1 TSLKSIEMAE
11 DRDLFRKR
19 MEEIGEPVAK
29 SGIAHTIDE
38 SLKLA
43 EKLNYPVVVRP
54 AFTLGGTG
62 GGIAYTKDELEIIS
76 GRGLALS
83 PVKQLLVEES
93 ILGWLEFEF
102 EVLRDIDDNAIIVC
116 SMENLDPMG
125 VHTGESVV
133 VAPSLTLPENAYQ
146 KLRTSALKVVKSLGI
161 VGGCNVQFAY
171 NSKTQDYILI
181 EVNPR
186 VSRSSAL
193 ASKATGV
200 PIARIA
206 AMLCLGHRIHELPNR
221 VTGNTSAAFEPSID
235 YVITK
240 IPRWPFDK
248 FKLADRELG
257 TQMKSTGETM
267 SIGRTFEES
276 LMKAWRSIGQ
286 GEGYP
291 EFLDWSEERLKKN
304 LKVPNDRRL
313 HVIWTYLKNHNAT
326 QKSVDKVCDIT
337 DFHAFF
343 IERIAKLVRLEI
355 EAENSHKN
363 LTDELLINL
372 KKNGFGDKHISHLT
386 GISQKKIR
394 DKRKKLDIISSFLM
408 VDTCAGEF
416 EAKTPYFYSTYA
428 DKKEPIKTGKSI
440 VILGSGPIRIGQ
452 GIEFD
457 YSTVHGVQAARNA
470 GYEAVV
476 VNNNPETVSTD
487 FDASDRLYFEPL
499 DREAIFEI
507 LDLERPY
514 GIVLQL
520 GGQTAV
526 NLATH
531 IEEYIKQEKL
541 PTKIL
546 GTSVTNMEM
555 AEDREK
561 CGQIMHKNGIHM
573 PEWAAAK
580 NSNEVVKYAER
591 IGYPVLVRPSFV
603 LGGRGMEIVH
613 NRQQLEKYL
622 ELESHA
628 TPEKPV
634 LVDKFLEGA
643 VELDVDLIS
652 DGKNVVI
659 GAIMEQI
666 EMAGVH
672 SGDSSCVMPPQSLD
686 DKTEKEI
693 IKISKKVAKSLG
705 VVGAANLQ
713 LAIKDERI
721 YLLEA
726 NPRASRTLPFVS
738 KSTGYPLARMAVNLM
753 LGDKIT
759 NLPAILPMEG
769 ASVKVP
775 TFSWLKITGLDT
787 VLGPEMKSTGE
798 AMGHGPNF
806 GTAYLKA
813 MKGGNKKIPTKGTV
827 FVSISNELKEEF
839 TELAKRLKK
848 LGFNLIATKGTAAHL
863 RTSKINSK
871 VIWRISDK
879 KSPDILSIMREGN
892 VNLII
897 NLPTGKRAAT
907 DGAQMR
913 RLAVELGI
921 PFITTITGA
930 DAAIKSLE
938 EGENNYLMPINK
950 K

>member
-1 TSLKSIEMAE
+1 M
-11 DRDLFRKR
+11 
-19 MEEIGEPVAK
+19 
-29 SGIAHTIDE
+29 
-38 SLKLA
+38 
-43 EKLNYPVVVRP
+43 
-54 AFTLGGTG
+54 
-62 GGIAYTKDELEIIS
+62 
-76 GRGLALS
+76 
-83 PVKQLLVEES
+83 
-93 ILGWLEFEF
+93 
-102 EVLRDIDDNAIIVC
+102 
-116 SMENLDPMG
+116 
-125 VHTGESVV
+125 
-133 VAPSLTLPENAYQ
+133 
-146 KLRTSALKVVKSLGI
+146 
-161 VGGCNVQFAY
+161 
-171 NSKTQDYILI
+171 
-181 EVNPR
+181 
-186 VSRSSAL
+186 
-193 ASKATGV
+193 
-200 PIARIA
+200 
-206 AMLCLGHRIHELPNR
+206 
-221 VTGNTSAAFEPSID
+221 
-235 YVITK
+235 
-240 IPRWPFDK
+240 
-248 FKLADRELG
+248 DRE
-257 TQMKSTGETM
+257 S
-267 SIGRTFEES
+267 
-276 LMKAWRSIGQ
+276 
-286 GEGYP
+286 
-291 EFLDWSEERLKKN
+291 
-304 LKVPNDRRL
+304 
-313 HVIWTYLKNHNAT
+313 
-326 QKSVDKVCDIT
+326 
-337 DFHAFF
+337 
-343 IERIAKLVRLEI
+343 
-355 EAENSHKN
+355 
-363 LTDELLINL
+363 
-372 KKNGFGDKHISHLT
+372 
-386 GISQKKIR
+386 
-394 DKRKKLDIISSFLM
+394 
-408 VDTCAGEF
+408 
-416 EAKTPYFYSTYA
+416 
-428 DKKEPIKTGKSI
+428 
-440 VILGSGPIRIGQ
+440 
-452 GIEFD
+452 
-457 YSTVHGVQAARNA
+457 
-470 GYEAVV
+470 
-476 VNNNPETVSTD
+476 
-487 FDASDRLYFEPL
+487 
-499 DREAIFEI
+499 IFEI

-531 IEEYIKQEKL
+531 IEEYIRQEKL

-561 CGQIMHKNGIHM
+561 CGQIMQENGIHM

-580 NSNEVVKYAER
+580 NSNEVITHAER

-603 LGGRGMEIVH
+603 LGGRGMEIAH
-613 NRQQLEKYL
+613 NKQQLEKYL

>member
-1 TSLKSIEMAE
+1 
-11 DRDLFRKR
+11 
-19 MEEIGEPVAK
+19 
-29 SGIAHTIDE
+29 
-38 SLKLA
+38 
-43 EKLNYPVVVRP
+43 
-54 AFTLGGTG
+54 
-62 GGIAYTKDELEIIS
+62 
-76 GRGLALS
+76 
-83 PVKQLLVEES
+83 
-93 ILGWLEFEF
+93 
-102 EVLRDIDDNAIIVC
+102 
-116 SMENLDPMG
+116 
-125 VHTGESVV
+125 
-133 VAPSLTLPENAYQ
+133 
-146 KLRTSALKVVKSLGI
+146 
-161 VGGCNVQFAY
+161 
-171 NSKTQDYILI
+171 
-181 EVNPR
+181 
-186 VSRSSAL
+186 
-193 ASKATGV
+193 
-200 PIARIA
+200 
-206 AMLCLGHRIHELPNR
+206 
-221 VTGNTSAAFEPSID
+221 
-235 YVITK
+235 
-240 IPRWPFDK
+240 
-248 FKLADRELG
+248 
-257 TQMKSTGETM
+257 MKSTGETM

-291 EFLDWSEERLKKN
+291 ECLDWNEERLKKN
-304 LKVPNDRRL
+304 LKIPNDRRL

-326 QKSVDKVCDIT
+326 QKSVDKVCNIT

-343 IERIAKLVRLEI
+343 IERMAKLVRLEI
-355 EAENSHKN
+355 DAENSHKN

-416 EAKTPYFYSTYA
+416 EARTPYFYSTYA

-573 PEWAAAK
+573 PQWAAAK

-686 DKTEKEI
+686 NKTEKEI

-713 LAIKDERI
+713 LAIKDEKI

-738 KSTGYPLARMAVNLM
+738 KSTGYPLARIAVNLM
-753 LGDKIT
+753 LGQKIT
-759 NLPAILPMEG
+759 NLPPILPMEG

-827 FVSISNELKEEF
+827 FLSISNKLKVEF
-839 TELAKRLKK
+839 IDLAKRLKK

-863 RTSKINSK
+863 RASKIDSK

>member
-1 TSLKSIEMAE
+1 
-11 DRDLFRKR
+11 
-19 MEEIGEPVAK
+19 
-29 SGIAHTIDE
+29 
-38 SLKLA
+38 
-43 EKLNYPVVVRP
+43 
-54 AFTLGGTG
+54 
-62 GGIAYTKDELEIIS
+62 
-76 GRGLALS
+76 
-83 PVKQLLVEES
+83 
-93 ILGWLEFEF
+93 
-102 EVLRDIDDNAIIVC
+102 
-116 SMENLDPMG
+116 
-125 VHTGESVV
+125 
-133 VAPSLTLPENAYQ
+133 
-146 KLRTSALKVVKSLGI
+146 
-161 VGGCNVQFAY
+161 
-171 NSKTQDYILI
+171 
-181 EVNPR
+181 
-186 VSRSSAL
+186 
-193 ASKATGV
+193 
-200 PIARIA
+200 
-206 AMLCLGHRIHELPNR
+206 MLCLGHRIHELPNR

-267 SIGRTFEES
+267 AIGRTFEES

-286 GEGYP
+286 GEGFP
-291 EFLDWSEERLKKN
+291 ECLDWSDERLKKN

-326 QKSVDKVCDIT
+326 QKSVDKVCNIT

-355 EAENSHKN
+355 DAENSHKN

-394 DKRKKLDIISSFLM
+394 DKRKKLNIISSFLM

-428 DKKEPIKTGKSI
+428 DNKEPIKTGKSI

-499 DREAIFEI
+499 DRESIFEI

-531 IEEYIKQEKL
+531 IEEYIRQEKL

-561 CGQIMHKNGIHM
+561 CGQIMQENGIHM

-580 NSNEVVKYAER
+580 NSNEVIAHAER

-603 LGGRGMEIVH
+603 LGGRGMEIAH
-613 NRQQLEKYL
+613 NKQQLEKYL